1 MHIDGGIMAK
11 VIDITPRLKTVNTTN
26 TQEMGNSDQKL
37 LNMQELKGKFQPII
51 LKERR
56 QVERTILSDLIS
68 GMLVLPEKGLYKVSM
83 YDISGDGL
91 SFTME
96 KHMGSFQVGEE
107 VALRVYL
114 NSKTYFPLHVKVKHA
129 TYDSHEEVVRHGV
142 EYMKGTT
149 TDVALQH
156 FVNFIISLNEGLQI
170 DDGDLIAG
178 PSLA

>member
-1 MHIDGGIMAK
+1 MGEIMAK
-11 VIDITPRLKTVNTTN
+11 VIDITPRLKTVNTN
-26 TQEMGNSDQKL
+26 NSHEMGHTDPQL

-56 QVERTILSDLIS
+56 QIERTILSDLIS

-83 YDISGDGL
+83 FDISGEGL
-91 SFTME
+91 SFTMDR
-96 KHMGSFQVGEE
+96 HMGSFQVGEE

-114 NSKTYFPLHVKVKHA
+114 NSKTYFPLHVKIKHA
-129 TYDSHEEVVRHGV
+129 TFDSQEEVVRHGV
-142 EYMKGTT
+142 EYMKGTS

-156 FVNFIISLNEGLQI
+156 FVNFIISMNEGLQI

>member
-1 MHIDGGIMAK
+1 MSK
-11 VIDITPRLKTVNTTN
+11 VIDITPRLKTVNTHP
-26 TQEMGNSDQKL
+26 TQSGGSQDQNL
-37 LNMQELKGKFQPII
+37 LNMQELKGKFQPIL

-91 SFTME
+91 SFSLD
-96 KHMGSFQVGEE
+96 KHMGAFQVGEE
-107 VALRVYL
+107 IALRVYL
-114 NSKTYFPLHVKVKHA
+114 NTKTYFPLHVKVKHA
-129 TYDSHEEVVRHGV
+129 TLDTQEEVVRHGV
-142 EYMKGTT
+142 EYMKGTA

-170 DDGDLIAG
+170 DDGDMMAG
-178 PSLA
+178 PTIA

>member
-1 MHIDGGIMAK
+1 MGELMAK
-11 VIDITPRLKTVNTTN
+11 VIDITPRLKTVNLKN
-26 TQEMGNSDQKL
+26 SNEMGHEDPKL
-37 LNMQELKGKFQPII
+37 LNLQELKGKFQPIL

-83 YDISGDGL
+83 FDISGDGL
-91 SFTME
+91 SFTMDR
-96 KHMGSFQVGEE
+96 HMGSFQVGEE

-114 NSKTYFPLHVKVKHA
+114 NSKTYFPVHVKIKHA
-129 TYDSHEEVVRHGV
+129 TFDPQEEVIRHGV
-142 EYMKGTT
+142 EYMKGAA

-156 FVNFIISLNEGLQI
+156 FVNFIVSMNEGLQI

>member
-1 MHIDGGIMAK
+1 MAK

-26 TQEMGNSDQKL
+26 THEMGNSDPKL
-37 LNMQELKGKFQPII
+37 LNMQEHKGKFQPII
-51 LKERR
+51 LKDRR
-56 QVERTILSDLIS
+56 QVDRTILSDLIS
-68 GMLVLPEKGLYKVSM
+68 GMLVLPEKGLYKVAM

-91 SFTME
+91 SFTLE

-107 VALRVYL
+107 IALRVYL
-114 NSKTYFPLHVKVKHA
+114 NTKTYFPLHVKVKHA
-129 TYDSHEEVVRHGV
+129 TYDAQEEVVRHGV
-142 EYMKGTT
+142 EYMKGTA

>member
-1 MHIDGGIMAK
+1 MAK

-26 TQEMGNSDQKL
+26 NQNGGGQDPNL
-37 LNMQELKGKFQPII
+37 PNMQEFKGKFQPIL

-83 YDISGDGL
+83 FDISGDGL

-96 KHMGSFQVGEE
+96 KHMGSFAVGEE
-107 VALRVYL
+107 IALRVYL
-114 NSKTYFPLHVKVKHA
+114 NTKTYFPLIVKVKHA
-129 TYDSHEEVVRHGV
+129 TLDAQEEVVRHGV
-142 EYMKGTT
+142 EYMKGTS

-156 FVNFIISLNEGLQI
+156 FVNFIISMNEGLHI
-170 DDGDLIAG
+170 DDGDLVAG
-178 PSLA
+178 PTIA

>member
-1 MHIDGGIMAK
+1 MAK
-11 VIDITPRLKTVNTTN
+11 VIDITPRLKTVNTN
-26 TQEMGNSDQKL
+26 HSQETGHSDPNL

-91 SFTME
+91 SFTLE

-107 VALRVYL
+107 IALRVYL
-114 NSKTYFPLHVKVKHA
+114 NSKTYFPLLVKVKHA
-129 TYDSHEEVVRHGV
+129 TYDAQEEVVRHGV
-142 EYMKGTT
+142 EYMKGTS

-156 FVNFIISLNEGLQI
+156 FVNFIISLNEGLEI

-178 PSLA
+178 PTLA